1 MAEDV
6 IRIRL
11 KPAQRRA
18 VEAETGV
25 DLEELTYPDPG
36 GELSARF
43 GEFDAGDILHWARAQ
58 ALVIA
63 YDRDAAAAREALER
77 DLAQAEDDHARALDR
92 HARKLAMCGAYCNT
106 ASASNL
112 DASSARSCDSGGNE
126 ASMSRRARGHSA
138 SRATPTATRAARP
151 ASDVCFI
158 ATRAAS
164 MVVRTRAC
172 VTMWINP
179 HHQILFFDFQFSTTR
194 GQTM

>member
-77 DLAQAEDDHARALDR
+77 DLAQAEDDHASALEEIGR
-92 HARKLAMCGAYCNT
+92 TQKQARERKATMLAEAQKGSKRRPR
-106 ASASNL
+106 ASAP
-112 DASSARSCDSGGNE
+112 D
-126 ASMSRRARGHSA
+126 
-138 SRATPTATRAARP
+138 TADTDDDHGAK
-151 ASDVCFI
+151 
-158 ATRAAS
+158 
-164 MVVRTRAC
+164 
-172 VTMWINP
+172 
-179 HHQILFFDFQFSTTR
+179 
-194 GQTM
+194 